1 VSHYALIEDEL
12 TKGASP
18 ITNPKNKKN
27 MSTRRAAGRGWSM
40 GCTIHGDAAITVTE
54 GEVRVLL
61 PPHLDNTVPPFVVI
75 DPCLEHPRP
84 DPLEVAR
91 SARVEHLHTAPP
103 FTLVAGNKNVR
114 ERGEALIL
122 RTKMKEKGVCSILF
136 TLVAHACVPDGE
148 EERDKL

>member
-1 VSHYALIEDEL
+1 
-12 TKGASP
+12 
-18 ITNPKNKKN
+18 
-27 MSTRRAAGRGWSM
+27 M
-40 GCTIHGDAAITVTE
+40 GCTIHGDAAITVIE

-91 SARVEHLHTAPP
+91 SARVEHLILCRHSPWLQET
-103 FTLVAGNKNVR
+103 KNVR
-114 ERGEALIL
+114 GRGEALIL
-122 RTKMKEKGVCSILF
+122 KTKMKEKGMCSILF

>member
-1 VSHYALIEDEL
+1 
-12 TKGASP
+12 
-18 ITNPKNKKN
+18 
-27 MSTRRAAGRGWSM
+27 M

-91 SARVEHLHTAPP
+91 SAHVEHLHTVPP
-103 FTLVAGNKNVR
+103 FTLVAGNKKCEGKGGGIDSQNQNEGKGHVLDLVHLGCACLCSR
-114 ERGEALIL
+114 RGGGEGQTLGRALL
-122 RTKMKEKGVCSILF
+122 WEESVMPPF
-136 TLVAHACVPDGE
+136 TLALCNQLVHRVMIVEAQ
-148 EERDKL
+148 